1 MWNYLT
7 NTYPYQFIY
16 NWYAYFF
23 NTSTHQ
29 PLLLEGPKTPPKP
42 ATPPAITPPAITLTK
57 PKTPPAIT
65 PPLVLKEPHNFYY
78 LSLFRDSEGHYTIHG
93 LWPQTSPTEYPTYCH
108 PVEFSID
115 MLSPILDQ
123 LEQYWYSQKHTLPL
137 DEKFWQHEY
146 SKHGSCVF
154 TPMTELEYFQHTI
167 DLYESALALNLPQI
181 YYNSETKK
189 CLIPVDQKL
198 KFILPPQEEPDI
210 ENC

>member
-29 PLLLEGPKTPPKP
+29 PLLLEAPKPKTPPAKTPP
-42 ATPPAITPPAITLTK
+42 AKTPPAITPPAKI
-57 PKTPPAIT
+57 

-115 MLSPILDQ
+115 KLSPILDQ

-167 DLYESALALNLPQI
+167 DLYESALTLNLPQI

-189 CLIPVDQKL
+189 CLIPVDQKF

-210 ENC
+210 ENY